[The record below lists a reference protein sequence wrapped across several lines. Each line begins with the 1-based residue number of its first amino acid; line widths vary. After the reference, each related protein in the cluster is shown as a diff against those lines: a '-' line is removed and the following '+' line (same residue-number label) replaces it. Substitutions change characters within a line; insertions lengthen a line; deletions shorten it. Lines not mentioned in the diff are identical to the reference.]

1 MGLRDADLI
10 RIFEAGETGGAA
22 AKADALLAAL
32 RPDLDSEAR
41 GQIGLGDRD
50 RLFWAFKADRF
61 SRGTQMLAKVKCDA
75 CDEWN
80 SLDLGTGFDLP
91 VKTSDKVCVF
101 YAGQD
106 WTLRLPVQGDLAHV
120 TSKGFPYHRLSAQAP
135 WDEPDFR
142 KAAEVAIDAADPAI
156 DVVIDVHC
164 PDCGTTTPC
173 AFDAV
178 TFLWSDVEARALRVF
193 SDIATL
199 ARAFGW
205 SESETLGLTAHRRAR
220 YVEMVS

>member
-1 MGLRDADLI
+1 MALGDADLI
-10 RIFEAGETGGAA
+10 RIFEAGETGGVA
-22 AKADALLAAL
+22 AKAEALLAAL
-32 RPDLDSEAR
+32 RPDLDDEAR
-41 GQIGLGDRD
+41 GKIGLGDRD
-50 RLFWAFKADRF
+50 RLFWAFKTDLF
-61 SRGTQMLAKVKCDA
+61 SRGTQMLAKVKCHN

-80 SLDLGTGFDLP
+80 SLDLGATFDMP
-91 VKTSDKVCVF
+91 PKTSDEVRVA
-101 YAGQD
+101 YAGKD
-106 WTLRLPVQGDLAHV
+106 WTLRLPAQGDLAHL
-120 TSKGFPYHRLSAQAP
+120 TPEGFPYHRLNAQAP
-135 WDEPDFR
+135 WGEPDFR

-164 PDCGTTTPC
+164 PDCGATTPC

-178 TFLWSDVEARALRVF
+178 TFLWSDIEACALRVF

-205 SESETLGLTAHRRAR
+205 SESETLGLTARRRAR